1 MGTRNSAFVSYLLV
15 DMSMESAFRSVQLY
29 VTWLFIQVYKMPGY
43 LSIMLS
49 VITFFNLLF
58 IPISGAWSN
67 KVRLPCYVARAV
79 HLGGLMSLVLII
91 SINMLGETKYWMVVL
106 TILTALLGISTA
118 LLRPLSMKVINSLFQ
133 EEEMISKAYKV
144 KYSLVIFNILLGP
157 TLSGFI
163 LSAYGGK
170 APLVLSCFFYGLAWL
185 GAIIFK
191 RTNRNPSRNILEP
204 NSAVGVWVTEIIRG
218 FKLGFY
224 IEEERTIAV
233 MSILLNFFFAPFIF
247 LLLPAVML
255 QVHEYSMRE
264 VGLIELCLGIGIVI
278 SCTDYFSAFLRRKR
292 NLYHICLLCMLV
304 FTSAF
309 FVFSMLSTMLPLC
322 LAGVIMGAAL
332 NSFNVIVNT
341 RRAYCIPSAQQT
353 MMESCFLFLCTAAI
367 PIGFVVTGGLMN
379 LYSLQIIMR
388 SYAFI
393 CLFPALIL
401 YTSCSVKRMFQETVQ
416 ADYYAKQYPQLF
428 NRL

>member
-1 MGTRNSAFVSYLLV
+1 
-15 DMSMESAFRSVQLY
+15 
-29 VTWLFIQVYKMPGY
+29 
-43 LSIMLS
+43 
-49 VITFFNLLF
+49 
-58 IPISGAWSN
+58 
-67 KVRLPCYVARAV
+67 
-79 HLGGLMSLVLII
+79 
-91 SINMLGETKYWMVVL
+91 
-106 TILTALLGISTA
+106 
-118 LLRPLSMKVINSLFQ
+118 
-133 EEEMISKAYKV
+133 
-144 KYSLVIFNILLGP
+144 
-157 TLSGFI
+157 
-163 LSAYGGK
+163 
-170 APLVLSCFFYGLAWL
+170 VLSCFFYGLAWL

-191 RTNRNPSRNILEP
+191 RTNRNPARNILEP
-204 NSAVGVWVTEIIRG
+204 NSAVGAWVTEIIRG

-233 MSILLNFFFAPFIF
+233 MSILLNFFFVPFIF

-255 QVHEYSMRE
+255 QVHQYSMRE

-278 SCTDYFSAFLRRKR
+278 SCTDYFSAFLRGKR

-309 FVFSMLSTMLPLC
+309 FVFSMLSTILPLC
-322 LAGVIMGAAL
+322 FAGVIMGAAL

-367 PIGFVVTGGLMN
+367 PIGFMVTGGLMN
-379 LYSLQIIMR
+379 LYSLQTIMR

-401 YTSCSVKRMFQETVQ
+401 YTSCSVRRMFQETVQ
-416 ADYYAKQYPQLF
+416 ADYYAQQYPQLF